1 MSAPVNVPV
10 KRIIFFM
17 EIEVQPISDN
27 RLAVLVRLEGEF
39 MLPDTI
45 VFKNYLE
52 NLLLEGRIHL
62 VLDLTDLSYIV
73 SSGLGIIIMILKK
86 ARAQGGDL
94 KFIKLRD
101 GLVKNLFQMT
111 RFDELID
118 MCDDLNQALDR
129 FN

>member
-1 MSAPVNVPV
+1 
-10 KRIIFFM
+10 M
-17 EIEVQPISDN
+17 ELEIQPISDN

-45 VFKNYLE
+45 VFKNCLE

-62 VLDLTDLSYIV
+62 VLDLTGLSYIV